1 MKELSI
7 DKSYLTS
14 LLYEIILSGAVK
26 AKINLVYSNIEMLET
41 SIEKEHTLQNFQ
53 NWLTHLSNQ

>member
-14 LLYEIILSGAVK
+14 LLYEIILSGSVK

-41 SIEKEHTLQNFQ
+41 SIEKEQTLQNFQ